1 MAPATPLQPASP
13 CTRAPTT
20 PRPALPLLARVAAST
35 GGWSNLTAE
44 LSASPTAPAGVRVRE
59 MGVPWE
65 DASVVVLVEVFMA
78 ETDYR
83 REEREVEEGLLPP
96 EELGVEPEDLQA
108 VYQEAVEMLY
118 NGPHNNGSLT
128 TALHTALQNAM
139 GVSFNASAF
148 KLSEMRQISAN
159 RPPSKPLRRP

>member
-1 MAPATPLQPASP
+1 
-13 CTRAPTT
+13 
-20 PRPALPLLARVAAST
+20 
-35 GGWSNLTAE
+35 
-44 LSASPTAPAGVRVRE
+44 

-108 VYQEAVEMLY
+108 VYQEALEMLY

-139 GVSFNASAF
+139 GISFNASAF
-148 KLSEMRQISAN
+148 KLSEMREISAN
-159 RPPSKPLRRP
+159 RPPSAPPPSLPPSIPPSPPPRLPPPSSPPPLPPPPPSPPPDMTQQ